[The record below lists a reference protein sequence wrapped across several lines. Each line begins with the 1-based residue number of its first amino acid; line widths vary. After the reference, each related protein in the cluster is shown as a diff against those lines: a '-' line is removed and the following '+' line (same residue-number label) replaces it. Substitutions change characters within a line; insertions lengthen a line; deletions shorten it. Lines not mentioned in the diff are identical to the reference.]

1 MSSDHVSG
9 RSQGGLRG
17 LDLHTRALL
26 QDALL
31 DAAVDGIIAIDGH
44 GIVQLF
50 NHAAELLFGYS
61 ADEVLGRNISMLMP
75 KPHAEQHDDYL
86 RAYAGGKPASII
98 GIGRDVE
105 GRRKNGEVFPMH
117 LSVGEA
123 HTEQGRLF
131 IGICHDLSSYKQA
144 LLNLRN
150 AELRYRDIIESQTE
164 LIMRLDAQL
173 RLTFCNPAMAQFLG
187 ESEEQMLGKSLLEF
201 IHPDDRMLVKRQF
214 EALFSA
220 HLQQQLQV
228 RMRCSGGG
236 GERWID
242 WRVRALSTE
251 TRDGWEF
258 QGLGLDITEHIHAR
272 EQARFLAAHDPLTGL
287 SNRAS
292 FVESLRL
299 VLEQQTVRHGALLYI
314 NLDRFKLINEALG
327 QNAADQILKTVAMR
341 IRSALSRHDL
351 LARLGAD
358 HFAVLIS
365 DVSSAGSAATVAQRV
380 LARLN
385 APYMTPAGA
394 FNLTAS
400 MGVSLYPEDGH
411 NHEQLL
417 RKAEA
422 AVHEAKING
431 RNELVFFSERLNE
444 QLHSTL
450 ELELGIRHALHND
463 GFSLH
468 FQPKYHLEDGRLQGM
483 EVLLRWFHPQWG
495 AVPPARFIPFAEGV
509 GLARP
514 IGEWVVRHTCAQI
527 QAWRARGLEVPPLAI
542 NLSPQHFNEASL
554 RDWLGQVVAEY
565 DVQATQLELEI
576 TEGTAL
582 SNTETLLDRMRQLR
596 EAGFSIAIDDFGTG
610 YSSLSYLTRLPATT
624 LKIDR
629 AFVSRI
635 QADTQHDPVVEAVI
649 ALGHSLGMQVVA
661 EGVENA
667 VQAAFLRSKGC
678 DLVQGY
684 YFAKPLDAEAAAALL
699 QEATVLSNHH

>member
-1 MSSDHVSG
+1 MSSDSPST
-9 RSQGGLRG
+9 RCQGGLRG
-17 LDLHTRALL
+17 LDLHTRAQL

-50 NHAAELLFGYS
+50 NHAAELLFGYD

-75 KPHAEQHDDYL
+75 GPHAEHHDDYL
-86 RAYAGGKPASII
+86 RAYQGGKPANII

-123 HTEQGRLF
+123 KTEQGRLF

-173 RLTFCNPAMAQFLG
+173 RLTFCNPAMAHFLE

-214 EALFSA
+214 EALFNA
-220 HLQQQLQV
+220 HLHQQLQV
-228 RMRCSGGG
+228 RMRCSG

-258 QGLGLDITEHIHAR
+258 QGLGLDITEHVHAR

-292 FVESLRL
+292 FVENLRGL
-299 VLEQQTVRHGALLYI
+299 LEQQTLHHAALLYI
-314 NLDRFKLINEALG
+314 NLDRFKLTNESLG
-327 QNAADQILKTVAMR
+327 QNAADQILKTVATR

-358 HFAVLIS
+358 HFAVLIG
-365 DVSSAGSAATVAQRV
+365 DVSSAGSAAVVAQRV
-380 LARLN
+380 LARIN
-385 APYMTPAGA
+385 EPYMTPAGA

-400 MGVSLYPEDGH
+400 MGVSLYPEDGY

-450 ELELGIRHALHND
+450 ELELGIRQALSND
-463 GFSLH
+463 GFTLH
-468 FQPKYHLEDGRLQGM
+468 FQPKYQLKDGSLQGM

-495 AVPPARFIPFAEGV
+495 AVSPARFIPFAEGV

-527 QAWRARGLEVPPLAI
+527 KAWREQGLEVPSLAI
-542 NLSPQHFNEASL
+542 NLSPQHFNEPSL
-554 RDWLGQVVAEY
+554 REWLDRVIAEY
-565 DVQATQLELEI
+565 GVPATQLELEI

-582 SNTETLLDRMRQLR
+582 SNTDTLLDRLRQLR

-667 VQAAFLRSKGC
+667 VQAAFLASKGC

-684 YFAKPLDAEAAAALL
+684 HFSRPLDAETAGALL
-699 QEATVLSNHH
+699 RDAATPRTPN